1 MLQGL
6 RHSRASLWVAAFYA
20 LAVAT
25 LGVAHRPVAPAAPTE
40 LAAYALPDG
49 TLPTLC
55 AHEDAQAPA
64 SVAPGGCDACALA
77 SAPGLAPP
85 QQKWLSAPAFVR
97 RTAWIDP
104 QGQFRAA
111 ARPAPVSRG
120 PPGST
125 LLTV

>member
-1 MLQGL
+1 MLQAL

-20 LAVAT
+20 LAMAT
-25 LGVAHRPVAPAAPTE
+25 LGVAHRPVAPATTTE

-55 AHEDAQAPA
+55 AHDDAQAPA

-85 QQKWLSAPAFVR
+85 QQDWLSAPALVR
-97 RTAWIDP
+97 RVAWIDP

>member
-1 MLQGL
+1 MLRGL

-20 LAVAT
+20 LAMAT
-25 LGVAHRPVAPAAPTE
+25 LGVAHRQAAAATTIE

-55 AHEDAQAPA
+55 AHDESQGPAGIAPN
-64 SVAPGGCDACALA
+64 GCDACALA
-77 SAPGLAPP
+77 SAPGLFPP
-85 QQKWLSAPAFVR
+85 QQSWSSAPAPVR
-97 RTAWIDP
+97 RVAWLDP

-111 ARPAPVSRG
+111 TRPAPVSRG

-125 LLTV
+125 SLTV